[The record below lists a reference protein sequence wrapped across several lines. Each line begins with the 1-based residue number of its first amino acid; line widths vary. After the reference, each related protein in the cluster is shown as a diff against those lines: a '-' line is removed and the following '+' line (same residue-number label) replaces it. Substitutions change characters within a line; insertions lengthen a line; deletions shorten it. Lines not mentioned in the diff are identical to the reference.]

1 MLIRVFSFGFPRI
14 GSAESLR
21 NARCRGGIFVFL
33 RAGSCFLRYSRGV
46 SNSRGTPKFLNAK
59 KTTMDKT
66 LTIKT
71 LACAAALAA
80 AFATNASADVINF
93 SDLSL
98 PPESFWN
105 GSDQSGYFESNGI
118 VYYNE
123 YNSKYGSYAGATYSN
138 ITQYTA
144 GTLYNGSG
152 QYAAAPLGGL
162 SKDGTTDPNEIYSVI
177 YVDHNYSMFA
187 EAPVID
193 LSALESSV
201 DGIYLS
207 NTSLTVDVLTSPKY
221 ESNPAHPFTD
231 GDWMKISIYGYDA
244 NMSEIGTVEFY
255 LADYRDGKTDIVK
268 DWQYVSFE
276 AFTGD
281 VKFLN
286 FEITSSDNGEWGMNT
301 PSFVAVGGFST
312 AVPEPS
318 TCAAILGALAI
329 AFAAARRRR

>member
-1 MLIRVFSFGFPRI
+1 
-14 GSAESLR
+14 
-21 NARCRGGIFVFL
+21 
-33 RAGSCFLRYSRGV
+33 
-46 SNSRGTPKFLNAK
+46 
-59 KTTMDKT
+59 MDKT

-80 AFATNASADVINF
+80 AFATNASADIINF

-98 PPESFWN
+98 PLESFWN

-123 YNSKYGSYAGATYSN
+123 YNSEYGSYAGATYSN

-318 TCAAILGALAI
+318 TCAAIWGRL
-329 AFAAARRRR
+329 R

>member
-21 NARCRGGIFVFL
+21 NERFRCGIFVFL
-33 RAGSCFLRYSRGV
+33 RAGRCCLRYSRGV
-46 SNSRGTPKFLNAK
+46 FNSKETPKFFNAN
-59 KTTMDKT
+59 KTTMNKS

-71 LACAAALAA
+71 LACATTLAAALA
-80 AFATNASADVINF
+80 TDASADIINF

-98 PPESFWN
+98 PLESFWN

-123 YNSKYGSYAGATYSN
+123 YNSEYDSYAGAAYSN

-187 EAPVID
+187 KAPVID
-193 LSALESSV
+193 LSALESPV
-201 DGIYLS
+201 DGMYLS
-207 NTSLTVDVLTSPKY
+207 NTSLTLDVLTSPQY
-221 ESNPAHPFTD
+221 EGNYARPFTD

-244 NMSEIGTVEFY
+244 NMSDIGTVEFY
-255 LADYRDGKTDIVK
+255 LADYRDGKTDVVT

-276 AFTGD
+276 TFTGD

-286 FEITSSDNGEWGMNT
+286 FEITSSDTGEWGMNT
-301 PSFVAVGGFST
+301 PSYVAVGGFST

-318 TCAAILGALAI
+318 TCAAVLGAFAV
-329 AFAAARRRR
+329 AFAILRRKR